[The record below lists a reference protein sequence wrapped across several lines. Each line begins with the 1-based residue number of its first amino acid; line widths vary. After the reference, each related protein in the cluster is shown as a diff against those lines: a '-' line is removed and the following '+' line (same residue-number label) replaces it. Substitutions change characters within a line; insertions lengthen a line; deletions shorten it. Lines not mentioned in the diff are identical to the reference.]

1 MHVLFLHQSFPA
13 QFGRFALE
21 MKRQHGWQ
29 CSFLV
34 EDSGTCPAPTAEEL
48 AEFPLHKIK
57 PVLPKGQVTPWRQI
71 YARTLQQGLAVYE
84 ALAALPEL
92 KPDLLVAHQTLA
104 PTVFLPEI
112 VTCPIVHYCEFYHG
126 TQRRDITY
134 RIDLPAAQPA
144 PFYPRCINAPT
155 LHELL
160 TCDAG
165 YAPTHWQRNCFP
177 DRFRDKIEVHF
188 DGIDT
193 QMYRPARV
201 KREEAAALLAGCS
214 VPAGTRMVTFVARG
228 LESMRGFDVFMQL
241 ARRLCRL
248 RSDVLFVVVGAEQSC
263 YGWDPLHTGQMS
275 FKKWVLEQD
284 EYDRS
289 RFVFLGQIEPAK
301 LARLLCL
308 SDLHCYLTVPFVL
321 SWSLF
326 DALSCGRVVLA
337 SDVAPVRE
345 LVEPG
350 VNGLLENLMD
360 IEGLT
365 ATARRVLDDPAAYRP
380 LAQAGRQLIESRY
393 SLEVCHPQ
401 LKGYFERMAAT
412 GRRNG

>member
-21 MKRQHGWQ
+21 MQRRHGWR

-34 EDSGTCPAPTAEEL
+34 EDAGTCPAPTAEEL
-48 AEFPLHKIK
+48 AELPRYRVP
-57 PVLPKGQVTPWRQI
+57 PVLPKGEITPWRQT
-71 YARTLQQGLAVYE
+71 YRRSLQQGLAVFE
-84 ALAALPEL
+84 GLRAQPDL
-92 KPDLLVAHQTLA
+92 KPDLLVAHHTLA
-104 PTVFLPEI
+104 PTLFLPEI
-112 VTCPIVHYCEFYHG
+112 VTCPIVHYCEYYYG
-126 TQRRDITY
+126 LGRRDITY
-134 RIDLPAAQPA
+134 RVDLPPAQPA
-144 PFYPRCINAPT
+144 PFYPRCINAPI

-177 DRFRDKIEVHF
+177 ERFRGKIEVHF

-193 QMYRPARV
+193 QLYRPGKLGRD
-201 KREEAAALLAGCS
+201 EAAALLAGCS
-214 VPAGTRMVTFVARG
+214 VPEGTRVVTYVARG
-228 LESMRGFDVFMQL
+228 LESMRGFDVFMAV
-241 ARRLCRL
+241 ARRISRL

-275 FKKWVLEQD
+275 FKKWVLEQG

-289 RFVFLGQIEPAK
+289 RFLFLGQIEPAR

-308 SDLHCYLTVPFVL
+308 SDLHLYLTVPFVL

-326 DALSCGRVVLA
+326 NALSCGRVVLA

-345 LVEPG
+345 VVEPG
-350 VNGLLENLMD
+350 VNGLVADLND

-365 ATARRVLDDPAAYRP
+365 TTALRVLDDPAAYQP
-380 LAQAGRQLIESRY
+380 LARVGRQLIESRY
-393 SLEVCHPQ
+393 SLEVCHPE
-401 LKGYFERMAAT
+401 LKDYFERMASLKA
-412 GRRNG
+412 